1 MKKLL
6 LALLIIFISVSVFAE
21 GGVIESGSLN
31 SAEGSVTNVNAKIT
45 YSISTTGDSAVNSYK
60 IGFCTNEI
68 DSLEDTP
75 VEAAGNYTLK
85 VADGEFAGKL
95 TDDVYVFW
103 QIASTIKCDITLTP
117 SAMSGAADGNEDKL
131 HITFKTTNVGTPAG
145 ATAYGETN
153 TKTEST
159 SEAGSSLTKTILTF
173 TPAITGDGAN
183 NNQAVGSQKIEIT
196 TDNLSGLTP
205 DSYSG
210 TLTLNIT
217 AKA

>member
-1 MKKLL
+1 MKKLIF
-6 LALLIIFISVSVFAE
+6 ALLLIFISVSIFAE
-21 GGVIESGSLN
+21 GNVIESGSLTN
-31 SAEGSVTNVNAKIT
+31 AEGSVTNVNAKIK
-45 YSISTTGDSAVNSYK
+45 YSISTTGADAVNSYK

-68 DSLEDTP
+68 DSLKDIP
-75 VEAAGNYTLK
+75 VEAEGNYTLDI
-85 VADGEFAGKL
+85 ADGEFSGKL
-95 TDDVYVFW
+95 TDSVYVFW
-103 QIASTIKCDITLTP
+103 QIASTVKCDITLTP
-117 SAMSGAADGNEDKL
+117 SAMSGSEGNDDKL

-173 TPAITGDGAN
+173 TPVTTGDGAN

>member
-1 MKKLL
+1 MKKLIF
-6 LALLIIFISVSVFAE
+6 ALLLIFISVSIFAE
-21 GGVIESGSLN
+21 GNVIESGSLTN
-31 SAEGSVTNVNAKIT
+31 AEGSVTNVNAKIK
-45 YSISTTGDSAVNSYK
+45 YSISTTGADAVNSYK

-68 DSLEDTP
+68 DSLEDIP
-75 VEAAGNYTLK
+75 VEAEGNYTLDI
-85 VADGEFAGKL
+85 ADGEFSGKL
-95 TDDVYVFW
+95 TDSVYVFW
-103 QIASTIKCDITLTP
+103 QIASTVKCDITLTP
-117 SAMSGAADGNEDKL
+117 SAMSGSEGNDDKL

-145 ATAYGETN
+145 ATAYGEAN

-173 TPAITGDGAN
+173 TPVTTGEGAN